1 MSIWIDYNHIPNM
14 PSKKMLNLLF
24 KQPYSLSDRRMNEN
38 LILKFEHH
46 PARSNAT
53 CVSKVAA

>member
-1 MSIWIDYNHIPNM
+1 M